1 MLEWADLLA
10 CDHCL
15 LWLNLQQT
23 HKMETFINLSLE
35 SSAFD
40 SKMDTDR
47 TIHLECDTEKSGRC
61 LSLQQ
66 HPIDNKQSETTEAET
81 GPTKSCVSASLS
93 KSLGPVPG
101 QVDRASERTLPWS
114 SHVQLNTCTE
124 EWPWPSSRCSLN
136 GQNGLAV
143 HTCGQISSARG
154 SVQIKR
160 AWCPATTVDMP
171 GQERQKMQSN
181 RAITWLLCC

>member
-1 MLEWADLLA
+1 MLVWADLLA

-15 LWLNLQQT
+15 LWLILQQT
-23 HKMETFINLSLE
+23 HKMGTFINLSLE

-40 SKMDTDR
+40 SKMDPGCMIDLR
-47 TIHLECDTEKSGRC
+47 VWHWEIWEMLISSAASYR
-61 LSLQQ
+61 L
-66 HPIDNKQSETTEAET
+66 DNKQSTEAET
-81 GPTKSCVSASLS
+81 GSPRASLA
-93 KSLGPVPG
+93 KSLGPIPG
-101 QVDRASERTLPWS
+101 QVDRSLERTLPRS

-124 EWPWPSSRCSLN
+124 EWPWPSARCCSLN

-143 HTCGQISSARG
+143 HTCRQIASARG

-160 AWCPATTVDMP
+160 AWYPATTVDMP
-171 GQERQKMQSN
+171 GQERQRMQSN